1 MHEMAL
7 VAGVM
12 RIIEDQAVVQGFRKV
27 KTVFLEVGCLSHVDP
42 ELMRFAFNAQRP
54 GTLAAEARLE
64 IIATAGRAWC
74 LECSESVPLSRRGD
88 PCPQCDVYKLTVIA
102 GQDDHHH
109 HDHFPEDLAHAK
121 MHALGIPHDHHA
133 LDYGAGAAG
142 VSVPGLDQARIVK
155 IEQDVLGHNDRLAAI
170 NRARFRQRD
179 LLAPLCQPGGD
190 VAARE
195 PWRMGAAALYE
206 LGRGDEISVRWR
218 NQAAAP
224 LLGKVIARKV
234 NCPPT
239 SSAGRLFDAACGLLG
254 VHPVTT
260 FEGAG
265 SHGVGGV
272 GDGDQRVAGRVGG
285 APRCHPWCEPVPR
298 HVERGGGA
306 VGGMAGSRACV
317 DRRALGRV
325 FL

>member
-12 RIIEDQAVVQGFRKV
+12 RIIEDQAVAQGFRKV
-27 KTVFLEVGCLSHVDP
+27 RTVFLEVGGLSHVDP
-42 ELMRFAFNAQRP
+42 ESMRFAFNAQRP

-64 IIATAGRAWC
+64 IVATAGRAWC

-170 NRARFRQRD
+170 NRARFRERD
-179 LLAPLCQPGGD
+179 LLALNLVSSPGSGKTTLLC
-190 VAARE
+190 E
-195 PWRMGAAALYE
+195 T
-206 LGRGDEISVRWR
+206 VR
-218 NQAAAP
+218 
-224 LLGKVIARKV
+224 I
-234 NCPPT
+234 
-239 SSAGRLFDAACGLLG
+239 
-254 VHPVTT
+254 
-260 FEGAG
+260 GAG
-265 SHGVGGV
+265 VCWS
-272 GDGDQRVAGRVGG
+272 
-285 APRCHPWCEPVPR
+285 
-298 HVERGGGA
+298 
-306 VGGMAGSRACV
+306 
-317 DRRALGRV
+317 DRRRSADQFRRRSHPADRRSGHSGLHRQGV
-325 FL
+325 PP